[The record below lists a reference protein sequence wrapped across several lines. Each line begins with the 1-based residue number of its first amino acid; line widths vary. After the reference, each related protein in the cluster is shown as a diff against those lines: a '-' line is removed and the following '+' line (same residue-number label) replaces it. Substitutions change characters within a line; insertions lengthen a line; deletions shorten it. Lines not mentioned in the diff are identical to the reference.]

1 MKPLLRLLLCTPLA
15 VAQAPVK
22 APTAEP
28 KADARFDT
36 EFLSKQFTKLL
47 LKNLPE
53 PLIEAPDGWGVQK
66 EVPIG
71 IEWER
76 RGAIRFRPKAMKD
89 TKNDGHWKKVT
100 LSADKPEDTLK
111 VKIKDV
117 WAEGNKTVF
126 DVYIGLD
133 VKVLYEQQMW
143 AFGKRLY
150 AGETRAKC
158 RADLTFTVELTD
170 KLEYKPMAT
179 LPDYVL
185 KPSVTKADLTYRDLE
200 VEHTLGMGGD
210 AAKVLGK
217 GFVEILKVVK
227 PNMEKDMLDKANK
240 AIVKAAENKE
250 IRIEFESLLKAKK
263 PEKPVK

>member
-1 MKPLLRLLLCTPLA
+1 MKPLLFVLICTSLA

-22 APTAEP
+22 APTVSDKKEA
-28 KADARFDT
+28 KFDT
-36 EFLSKQFTKLL
+36 EFLSKQFTKLM
-47 LKNLPE
+47 LKNLPD
-53 PLIEAPDGWGVQK
+53 PLIEAPDGWGNQK

-89 TKNDGHWKKVT
+89 VKNDGHWKKVT
-100 LSADKPEDTLK
+100 LTADKPEDSLT

-117 WAEGNKTVF
+117 QADGNKTVF

-133 VKVLYEQQMW
+133 VKILYEQQMW
-143 AFGKRLY
+143 AFGKRMY

-158 RADLTFTVELTD
+158 HADLTLTVELTD
-170 KLEYKPMAT
+170 KLEYKPMAS
-179 LPDYVL
+179 LPDYIL

-200 VEHTLGMGGD
+200 VEKTLGLGGD

-217 GFVEILKVVK
+217 GFLEILKVVK
-227 PNMEKDMLDKANK
+227 PNMDKDMLEKANK

-250 IRIEFESLLKAKK
+250 IRIELETLLKAKK
-263 PEKPVK
+263 PEKPKK

>member
-1 MKPLLRLLLCTPLA
+1 MKALFFLA
-15 VAQAPVK
+15 LATGVALGQVK
-22 APTAEP
+22 APAAEQ
-28 KADARFDT
+28 KTEAKFDT

-66 EVPIG
+66 EVSIG

-89 TKNDGHWKKVT
+89 TRNDGHWKKVT
-100 LSADKPEDTLK
+100 ITADKPEDSLK
-111 VKIKDV
+111 LKIKDV
-117 WAEGNKTVF
+117 RADGNKTLF
-126 DVYIGLD
+126 DVYLGLD

-143 AFGKRLY
+143 AFGKRMY

-158 RADLTFTVELTD
+158 RADLTLTVELTD

-179 LPDYVL
+179 LPDYIL

-200 VEHTLGMGGD
+200 VEHTLGLGGD

-250 IRIEFESLLKAKK
+250 IRIEFESLLKARK
-263 PEKPVK
+263 PEKQVK

>member
-1 MKPLLRLLLCTPLA
+1 MKLIFIMLA
-15 VAQAPVK
+15 VTSTVLAQVK
-22 APTAEP
+22 APSAEQ
-28 KADARFDT
+28 KADVKFDT

-47 LKNLPE
+47 VKNLPV

-76 RGAIRFRPKAMKD
+76 RGAIRFRPKVMKD

-100 LSADKPEDTLK
+100 LTADKPEDTLK
-111 VKIKDV
+111 LKIKDV
-117 WAEGNKTVF
+117 WAEGNKTLF

-158 RADLTFTVELTD
+158 RADLTLTVELTE
-170 KLEYKPMAT
+170 KLEFKPMAN
-179 LPDYVL
+179 LPDYVI
-185 KPSVTKADLTYRDLE
+185 KSSVTKADLTYRDLE
-200 VEHTLGMGGD
+200 VEHTLGLGGD

-227 PNMEKDMLDKANK
+227 PNMEKDMLDKANQGIK
-240 AIVKAAENKE
+240 KAAENKE
-250 IRIEFESLLKAKK
+250 IRIELETLLKAKK
-263 PEKPVK
+263 PEKSVK